1 MIDEKTRCERFRGAC
16 AGLALTFVL
25 FGCEGPPDDLIW
37 QGGAA
42 LFCPPPNVCGP
53 APTTLAT
60 GVTPT
65 SIVSD
70 GSTLWFTN
78 FSPGTGPKVI
88 RMPAVGGTMTT
99 VVSGSMH
106 SVSIRRSGQRVY
118 WSNFD
123 SDAGVFALPTKTTT
137 PRQVLADM
145 NDQNQTQGLAVARTP
160 NAPSTDVHIYW
171 ANATT
176 AHLWDI
182 HQFADPNFPGLLS
195 YSVTSLLP
203 PIDPFDGTNY
213 YPFSVTVDKKRV
225 YFIEDSRT
233 LQSVSRSGGATT
245 RLDDHTE
252 DINALA
258 TDGTSLFYV
267 KGGLIKKLP
276 VGGGEATTF
285 SGADGTVTA
294 MTVKDGYLYWTCS
307 TCGTVTKQRIAGGLT
322 VYLANGQT
330 SPACIAVDDTYVYW
344 GTTDALKRVL
354 R

>member
-1 MIDEKTRCERFRGAC
+1 MIEQWVRCERFRWAG

-25 FGCEGPPDDLIW
+25 FGCEGPPDDPVW
-37 QGGAA
+37 QGRAA

-70 GSTLWFTN
+70 GTTLWFTN
-78 FSPGTGPKVI
+78 LSAGLGPKVL
-88 RMPAVGGTMTT
+88 RMPAAGGAMTT
-99 VVSGSMH
+99 VASGSMH
-106 SVSIRRSGQRVY
+106 SVSIGRSSSRVY

-123 SDAGVFALPTKTTT
+123 MDAGVFALPRNTTDA
-137 PRQVLADM
+137 RQVFADM

-160 NAPSTDVHIYW
+160 NAPSTDVHLYW
-171 ANATT
+171 GNATT

-182 HQFADPNFPGLLS
+182 HQFPDPSSPGGVS

-213 YPFSVTVDKKRV
+213 YPFSVTVDKERV
-225 YFIEDSRT
+225 YFIEDNRQI
-233 LQSVSRSGGATT
+233 QSVSRSGGATT
-245 RLDDHTE
+245 RLDDHAE
-252 DINALA
+252 RQAIA

-267 KGGLIKKLP
+267 EEGLIRKLP
-276 VGGGEATTF
+276 VGGGERETF

-294 MTVKDGYLYWTCS
+294 MTVKDGFLYWTCS
-307 TCGTVTKQRIAGGLT
+307 TCGTVQKQRIAGGLT
-322 VYLANGQT
+322 VYLANGQD

-344 GTTDALKRVL
+344 GTTDALKRV
-354 R
+354 RR